1 MLDGNM
7 LDGST
12 LPQAAKNKQTEQHK
26 DLMAK
31 KEKYVANGVSCLAP
45 IFIEE
50 AKGAILKDINGNSY
64 IDFYGGIGVINAG
77 HCPDSVVDAIKDQAE
92 KLLHSCFMVGM
103 YAPYVQLAEKLCQ
116 ITPGDHDKK
125 AMFVN
130 SGAEAVENAIKIA
143 KSYTKRPSIIAF
155 DGGFHGRTLLTMTL
169 TSKVKPYKHECGPFA
184 PEVYKAP
191 AAYCYRCTYKSKY
204 PECNMACL
212 EHFERFFI
220 SEVDPEGV
228 AAMIIEPVQGEGGF
242 VVPPKEFL
250 TGLKDICEKHGIVFI
265 ADEVQS
271 GFARTGKMFASE
283 HFDLVPDLMTMA
295 KGIASGMPLSAV
307 VGKAEIMDSATPGRI
322 GGTYGG
328 NPVACASA
336 LATIDLME
344 KEDMTERSE
353 EVGGTIVS
361 RLEALQQKH
370 PQLGDIRALG
380 SMVAVE
386 LVKDPETK
394 VPFKEAVPVIIEEC
408 FKRGLLVMGAGIFG
422 NVIRFLAPIV
432 ITNEQLDRG
441 MSIFAEAL
449 EIALTDK

>member
-1 MLDGNM
+1 MLDGNV
-7 LDGST
+7 
-12 LPQAAKNKQTEQHK
+12 LPKEVKNSQTAKHEE
-26 DLMAK
+26 LMAK
-31 KEKYVANGVSCLAP
+31 KEKYVASGVSCLAP

-50 AKGAILKDINGNSY
+50 AKGAILTDINGNSY

-77 HCPDSVVDAIKDQAE
+77 HCPDSVVAAIKKQAD

-143 KSYTKRPSIIAF
+143 KAYTKRPAIIAF

-169 TSKVKPYKHECGPFA
+169 TSKVKPYKFECGPFA

-191 AAYCYRCTYKSKY
+191 AANCYRCSYRSSY
-204 PECNMACL
+204 PDCKMACL
-212 EHFERFFI
+212 EHFERFFV
-220 SEVDPEGV
+220 SEVAPESV

-242 VVPPKEFL
+242 VVPPRDFL
-250 TGLKDICEKHGIVFI
+250 TGLKTICQKHGIVFI

-271 GFARTGKMFASE
+271 GFARTGKMFACD
-283 HFDLVPDLMTMA
+283 HYDLVPDLMTMA

-307 VGKAEIMDSATPGRI
+307 VGRAEIMDAATPGRI

-328 NPVACASA
+328 NPVACAAA
-336 LATIDLME
+336 LATIELME
-344 KEDMTERSE
+344 RDDLSGRSE
-353 EVGGTIVS
+353 ELGGRIVS
-361 RLEALQQKH
+361 RLESLQQKH
-370 PQLGDIRALG
+370 PRIGDIRALG

-386 LVKDPETK
+386 LVKNPETK
-394 VPFKEAVPVIIEEC
+394 EPDKEAVGAIIDEC
-408 FKRGLLVMGAGIFG
+408 FKRGLLVMGAGVFG
-422 NVIRFLAPIV
+422 NVIRFLAPLV
-432 ITNEQLDRG
+432 ITDEQLDKG
-441 MSIFAEAL
+441 MTIFSEAL
-449 EIALTDK
+449 EKAFQ